1 MIPLKVNPRVQA
13 DLQEAIREI
22 HLIAGLGDPH
32 ADGVPQRSFS
42 VGVTSPNYGDG
53 KTTIAMAL
61 ASGLAHDLGKEVVLA
76 DLDFKTHS
84 VGREY
89 GLEGKEGLSDVLSG
103 RTTLAA
109 VTHHHRET
117 PIAVVTAGN
126 SPTDPARISN
136 SDRLISLIESMKAQ
150 SSYVVFDLPATLHS
164 MNAPVLAQRCDGI
177 IVVVRDGATRKQEL
191 DRVLHLLRDARV
203 LGVVVNRQKS
213 SIPRWVQRGLGL
225 SA

>member
-1 MIPLKVNPRVQA
+1 MALKMNPKVQA

-22 HLIAGLGDPH
+22 HLIAGLGDPRQ
-32 ADGVPQRSFS
+32 DGLPQRSFS

-89 GLEGKEGLSDVLSG
+89 GLEGKEGLSDVIAG
-103 RTTLAA
+103 RTTLSA
-109 VTHHHRET
+109 VMHHHRDT
-117 PIAVVTAGN
+117 PIAVITAGN
-126 SPTDPARISN
+126 APGDPARLSN
-136 SDRLISLIESMKAQ
+136 SDKLISVIESIKAQ

-164 MNAPVLAQRCDGI
+164 MNAPVLAQRCDGV

-191 DRVLHLLRDARV
+191 ERVIRLLKDTNV

-213 SIPRWVQRGLGL
+213 SIPQWVQRGLGL

>member
-1 MIPLKVNPRVQA
+1 MAVKVNPRVQA
-13 DLQEAIREI
+13 ELQEAIREI

-32 ADGVPQRSFS
+32 SDGKPVKSFT
-42 VGVTSPNYGDG
+42 VGVTSPGFGDG

-61 ASGLAHDLGKEVVLA
+61 ASGLAHDLGKEVILA

-89 GLEGKEGLSDVLSG
+89 GLEGKPGMSEVLSG
-103 RTTLAA
+103 VTNLKS
-109 VTHHHRET
+109 VTHHHRDS

-126 SPTDPARISN
+126 ASADPARLAN
-136 SDRLISLIESMKAQ
+136 SDRLISVIESMRDL

-164 MNAPVLAQRCDGI
+164 MNTPVLAQRCDGV
-177 IVVVRDGATRKQEL
+177 IVVVRDGKTRRQEL
-191 DRVLHLLRDARV
+191 DRVLHLLRDANV

-213 SIPRWVQRGLGL
+213 SIPQWVQRSLGLG
-225 SA
+225 A